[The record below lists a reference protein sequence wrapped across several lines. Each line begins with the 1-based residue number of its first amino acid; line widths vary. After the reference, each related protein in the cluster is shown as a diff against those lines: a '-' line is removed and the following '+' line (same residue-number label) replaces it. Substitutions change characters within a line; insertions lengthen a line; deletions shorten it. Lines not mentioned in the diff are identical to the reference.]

1 MGKDLKDVGEGTM
14 WISGEQCSRKSKDSR
29 SRYGVD
35 MGAHL
40 VCSRNIREASV
51 VDVEETRG
59 RVADELREALGAKP
73 P

>member
-1 MGKDLKDVGEGTM
+1 M
-14 WISGEQCSRKSKDSR
+14 WERGPCGYLGNNVPGKDSR

-51 VDVEETRG
+51 VEVEETRE

>member
-1 MGKDLKDVGEGTM
+1 MGKDLKDVREGTM
-14 WISGEQCSRKSKDSR
+14 WISGEQCSRKSKDSL
-29 SRYGVD
+29 SRYGMD

-40 VCSRNIREASV
+40 VCSRNIRETSV
-51 VDVEETRG
+51 AEVEETRG